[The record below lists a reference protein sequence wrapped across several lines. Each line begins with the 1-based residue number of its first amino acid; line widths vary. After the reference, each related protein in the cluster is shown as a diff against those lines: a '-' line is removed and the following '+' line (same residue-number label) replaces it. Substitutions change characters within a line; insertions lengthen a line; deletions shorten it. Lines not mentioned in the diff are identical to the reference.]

1 MTFAEARL
9 AEIHAQRAELIEKR
23 TQLRA
28 EQAEQKKMLLEA
40 VETMKKTKKWEA
52 PPGVSMDIDVEGL
65 ISKVQNERSAGTLPA
80 IRPPA
85 STADVAASSL
95 TEHKPKGRAKEPSD
109 ISRAANALP
118 HPPAVEKPISK
129 PQQVICCCNL
139 LQMVNNFFS
148 RKLMHIFQSPRLVL
162 SASQQKAVSKPKRPL
177 SEAKVR
183 HKIKG
188 SGSSGAL
195 SQSELALIAVDELRR
210 SQNEALLRVLE
221 EEQVLE
227 NCFFCFK
234 M

>member
-1 MTFAEARL
+1 
-9 AEIHAQRAELIEKR
+9 
-23 TQLRA
+23 
-28 EQAEQKKMLLEA
+28 
-40 VETMKKTKKWEA
+40 
-52 PPGVSMDIDVEGL
+52 MDIDVEGL
-65 ISKVQNERSAGTLPA
+65 ISKVQNERSAATLPA
-80 IRPPA
+80 IRPSA
-85 STADVAASSL
+85 STADVAASSS
-95 TEHKPKGRAKEPSD
+95 TENKPKGRAKEPSD

-129 PQQVICCCNL
+129 PQ
-139 LQMVNNFFS
+139 
-148 RKLMHIFQSPRLVL
+148 QSPRLVL

-221 EEQVLE
+221 EEQRKEKDREAMLSAVAAADLNE
-227 NCFFCFK
+227 RSRLDRVFAVERARASDRIMRLTAEHEMALIQRMGQLGFD
-234 M
+234 